1 MDKKN
6 DIEIKGIVESSLLD
20 WDKKIVTT
28 IYLPKCNF
36 RCPFCHNWELIE
48 TPEKFNTITL
58 PQLDRHLRSNQD
70 FLDGVCI
77 TGGEPTIYKSL
88 TDLIEHIRIMGLK
101 VKLDTNGTNPS
112 LLKELID
119 DQLVDYIAMDVK
131 GPIDERYNKLSGISV
146 NLKKIEESIDI
157 IKSSSIEY
165 EFRTTIVPTLLT
177 DQDVYDICSS
187 LSGAKKYAV
196 QQYVPNHARDEQLR
210 NIKPFDNEVLQHI
223 KKEIES
229 NFTQVVL
236 RGLK

>member
-1 MDKKN
+1 MDKEN
-6 DIEIKGIVESSLLD
+6 DIVIKGIVESSLLD

-28 IYLPKCNF
+28 IYLPKCNLH
-36 RCPFCHNWELIE
+36 CPFCHNWELIE
-48 TPEKFNTITL
+48 TPEKFNTVTL
-58 PQLDRHLRSNQD
+58 TQLDRHLRSNQD

-88 TDLIEHIRIMGLK
+88 TDLIEHIRVFGLK

-112 LLKELID
+112 VLKELID
-119 DQLVDYIAMDVK
+119 DHQVDYIAMDVK
-131 GPIDERYNKLSGISV
+131 GPADERYNKLSGINV
-146 NLKKIEESIDI
+146 NLKKIKESIKI

-177 DQDVYDICSS
+177 DQDIYDICSL
-187 LSGAKKYAV
+187 LSGAKKYAL
-196 QQYVPNHARDEQLR
+196 QQFVPSHARDEQLR
-210 NIKPFDNEVLQHI
+210 NIKPFENEVLQQI
-223 KKEIES
+223 KKGIEI